1 MSESR
6 PSPVRWGGRKPC
18 LRTGVLFTAV
28 HPAGAKAA
36 NAAYCR
42 TGVLS
47 RVLEG
52 AFAVLSSTLG
62 QRGEHLLHDVL

>member
-1 MSESR
+1 
-6 PSPVRWGGRKPC
+6 
-18 LRTGVLFTAV
+18 LR
-28 HPAGAKAA
+28 AKS
-36 NAAYCR
+36 